1 MGTVNKVSKLGKSL
15 TRGQKKKSGRDN
27 GGTVSVRHRGGGE
40 KRRARKRE
48 TRQTSGRVRKRE
60 RDAQRTGRVA
70 LVKERTASPTK
81 GRVGKTE
88 RKGNYKYILAVRGRK
103 PGMRRGNQEKTYGGA
118 RGRSKPRK
126 ERSPGRRVSNVST
139 EKGGQGKW
147 RRAAG
152 RSGTVR
158 GKVEGQVQLRRK
170 GGKRRSVG
178 EECEATVGVVA
189 GERRVYGSAGAK
201 RRRGRR
207 PVVRGESMN
216 PVDHPHG
223 GRTRGGRPEKT
234 PWGRRAK

>member
-1 MGTVNKVSKLGKSL
+1 MGKGL
-15 TRGQKKKSGRDN
+15 TRGQKNRGGRDHS
-27 GGTVSVRHRGGGE
+27 GMLSVRHRGGGE

-48 TRQTSGRVRKRE
+48 VRETSGRVRKRE

-70 LVKERTASPTK
+70 LVKERK
-81 GRVGKTE
+81 GNTNLKNERVGT
-88 RKGNYKYILAVRGRK
+88 YKYVLAVRGRK
-103 PGMRRGNQEKTYGGA
+103 EGIRRGDVPQGKNGVRREPM
-118 RGRSKPRK
+118 RGRTKPRK
-126 ERSPGRRVSNVST
+126 QRSPGIRVSNVAT
-139 EKGGQGKW
+139 ERTGQGKW

-152 RSGTVR
+152 RSALVR

-170 GGKRRSVG
+170 GGKRRSVNEDCKG
-178 EECEATVGVVA
+178 TVGVVA

-201 RRRGRR
+201 RRRGWR
-207 PVVRGESMN
+207 PTVRGETMN